1 MKYILQSYPI
11 RLPAKFS
18 PLSCV
23 PWAKTTK
30 WDKQVYSFD
39 KNYCTSL
46 ITRQSVLQ
54 QLFHGIW
61 VLQSFSFLTLSQL
74 LYFEHPGSVWAKT
87 LAWSDLNRWQL
98 VGEMR
103 LEAYRCYLITSE
115 EKRAEKIFNT
125 DLVVISEDM
134 TSSLKILK
142 VLQANLLKF
151 TF

>member
-1 MKYILQSYPI
+1 M
-11 RLPAKFS
+11 
-18 PLSCV
+18 
-23 PWAKTTK
+23 T
-30 WDKQVYSFD
+30 
-39 KNYCTSL
+39 
-46 ITRQSVLQ
+46 
-54 QLFHGIW
+54 
-61 VLQSFSFLTLSQL
+61 
-74 LYFEHPGSVWAKT
+74 
-87 LAWSDLNRWQL
+87 

-115 EKRAEKIFNT
+115 EKREEKIFNT